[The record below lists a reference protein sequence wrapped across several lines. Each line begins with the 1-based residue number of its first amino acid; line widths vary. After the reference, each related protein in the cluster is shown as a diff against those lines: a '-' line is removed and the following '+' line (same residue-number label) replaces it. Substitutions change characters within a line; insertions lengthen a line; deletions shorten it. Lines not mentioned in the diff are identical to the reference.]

1 MSMPP
6 PQQPPGP
13 YGPPQ
18 PPNHHGGQPYAAQP
32 APPQQPYSG
41 QPYPG
46 QPYPP
51 QPYPGQGAWGQPPT
65 GLPPRKNRT
74 GLVIGIVV
82 GSLVV
87 LGVLGAAG
95 AALSGSGFPEA
106 RYRLTVPKTLVDGKY
121 QLVQD
126 HSDTEGKK
134 ALKGTYDS
142 KIRDPKPVVGQYA
155 FESPKASGALV
166 VSGMYGRFKDPAEA
180 REKMLRGATDAE
192 GSSLGVP
199 ARDITPTGSDITLS
213 CQVLTVRQGGVESSL
228 PMCAWADENTSA
240 SVGIVDQE
248 TALQKP
254 GSVDLA
260 KTAETTLKVRA
271 EMRQP
276 IG

>member
-1 MSMPP
+1 M
-6 PQQPPGP
+6 
-13 YGPPQ
+13 
-18 PPNHHGGQPYAAQP
+18 
-32 APPQQPYSG
+32 
-41 QPYPG
+41 
-46 QPYPP
+46 
-51 QPYPGQGAWGQPPT
+51 
-65 GLPPRKNRT
+65 
-74 GLVIGIVV
+74 IGIVV